1 MVGFTWFGGLSTPM
15 GQADNDMNRV
25 AFLVLFDIDGEGV
38 DSGGGELVGVAMC
51 LLKTTLI
58 KVNSKV

>member
-1 MVGFTWFGGLSTPM
+1 M